1 MTATHK
7 PMTPGERFMKA
18 ISFESVDRIPMMD
31 FGYWRETI
39 DNWHKQGL
47 PAAVDSTE
55 EVEAY
60 FGLDRGF
67 ETNLVNYWADNGPVG
82 IMWGIWPEFTKVKVG
97 ETEDTII
104 YEGEI
109 GRIVESKAGSI
120 PAHEKSP
127 VETMADFQRLVVP
140 RMNAWDPTR
149 VTPEFAGMLERGKAQ
164 GQAIGTWI
172 DGFYAWPRILMGP
185 TNLLYAFYDDPD
197 LLHAI
202 QREHTNFIKSWID
215 MVLTYTQIDYVYF
228 FEDMAYNHG
237 SFISNDTFDE
247 FLLPYY
253 HEVVSYMRGKGIQKM
268 LVDSDG
274 NTVKLCDKFVEA
286 GIDCHSP
293 LQINSGSQPAEIRK
307 RQPKLAL
314 IGGIDKLTLS
324 RTRADIDKELEKIPP
339 LLETGGYI
347 PALDHRVQPDVP
359 MANYQYYVER
369 KREILEKYR
378 Y

>member
-1 MTATHK
+1 MKET
-7 PMTPGERFMKA
+7 MTPGERFLKA

-39 DNWHKQGL
+39 DNWHNQGL
-47 PAAVDSTE
+47 PDYVNSTE

-67 ETNLVNYWADNGPVG
+67 ETNLVNYWGDNGPVG
-82 IMWGIWPEFTKVKVG
+82 IMWGIWPEWTKVKVQ
-97 ETEDTII
+97 ETNEVIV

-109 GRIVESKAGSI
+109 GRIVESKTSGSI

-127 VETMADFQRLVVP
+127 IETMADFERLVVP

-149 VTPEFAGMLERGKAQ
+149 VTPALEGMIARGKEQ

-202 QREHTNFIKSWID
+202 QREHTEYIKQWID
-215 MVLTYTQIDYVYF
+215 MVLTHTKIDYVYF
-228 FEDMAYNHG
+228 FEDMAYNNG
-237 SFISNDTFDE
+237 SFISDETFDE
-247 FLLPYY
+247 FMMPYY
-253 HEVVSYMRGKGIQKM
+253 HEVVGYMRSKGIQKM

-274 NTVKLCDKFVEA
+274 NTVKLTDKFVEA
-286 GIDCHSP
+286 GMDCHSP
-293 LQINSGSQPAEIRK
+293 LEINSGSQPAVIRK
-307 RQPKLAL
+307 RHPKLAL
-314 IGGIDKLTLS
+314 IGGVDKLTLAG
-324 RTRADIDKELEKIPP
+324 TRADIDLELAKLPPILEK
-339 LLETGGYI
+339 GGYI

-359 MANYQYYVER
+359 MANYQYYIDQKR
-369 KREILEKYR
+369 KILEKYC

>member
-39 DNWHKQGL
+39 ENWHKQGL
-47 PAAVDSTE
+47 PAEVDSTE

-82 IMWGIWPEFTKVKVG
+82 IQWGIWPEFTKVKVG

-127 VETMADFQRLVVP
+127 VETMADFERLVVP

-149 VTPEFAGMLERGKAQ
+149 VTPEFAGMLERGKAP
-164 GQAIGTWI
+164 GRHRHLDRRVLRLAAHP
-172 DGFYAWPRILMGP
+172 DGADQPALHVLRRSRPAARHTARAHEFYQELDRYGAD
-185 TNLLYAFYDDPD
+185 LYAD
-197 LLHAI
+197 
-202 QREHTNFIKSWID
+202 
-215 MVLTYTQIDYVYF
+215 
-228 FEDMAYNHG
+228 
-237 SFISNDTFDE
+237 
-247 FLLPYY
+247 
-253 HEVVSYMRGKGIQKM
+253 
-268 LVDSDG
+268 
-274 NTVKLCDKFVEA
+274 
-286 GIDCHSP
+286 
-293 LQINSGSQPAEIRK
+293 
-307 RQPKLAL
+307 
-314 IGGIDKLTLS
+314 
-324 RTRADIDKELEKIPP
+324 
-339 LLETGGYI
+339 
-347 PALDHRVQPDVP
+347 
-359 MANYQYYVER
+359 
-369 KREILEKYR
+369 
-378 Y
+378 

>member
-1 MTATHK
+1 MKET
-7 PMTPGERFMKA
+7 MTPGERFLKA

-31 FGYWRETI
+31 FGYWGETI
-39 DNWHKQGL
+39 ENWHKQGL
-47 PAAVDSTE
+47 PDDVNSTE

-67 ETNLVNYWADNGPVG
+67 ETNLVNYWGDNGPVG
-82 IMWGIWPEFTKVKVG
+82 IMWGIWPEWTKVKVQ
-97 ETEDTII
+97 ETDEIII

-109 GRIVESKAGSI
+109 GRIVESKTSGSI

-127 VETMADFQRLVVP
+127 IETMADFERLVVP

-149 VTPEFAGMLERGKAQ
+149 VTPALEGMIARGKEQ
-164 GQAIGTWI
+164 GQAIGTWV

-202 QREHTNFIKSWID
+202 QREHTAYIKQWID
-215 MVLTYTQIDYVYF
+215 MVLTHTQIDYVYF
-228 FEDMAYNHG
+228 FEDMAYNNG
-237 SFISNDTFDE
+237 SFISNETFDE
-247 FLLPYY
+247 FMMPYY
-253 HEVVSYMRGKGIQKM
+253 HEVVGYMRSKGIQKM

-274 NTVKLCDKFVEA
+274 NTVKLTDKFVEA
-286 GIDCHSP
+286 GMDCHSP
-293 LQINSGSQPAEIRK
+293 LEINSGSQPAVIRE
-307 RQPKLAL
+307 RHPKLAL
-314 IGGIDKLTLS
+314 IGGVDKLTLAE
-324 RTRADIDKELEKIPP
+324 TRIDIDRELAKLPPILEK
-339 LLETGGYI
+339 GGYI

-359 MANYQYYVER
+359 MANYQYYIDQKR
-369 KREILEKYR
+369 KILEKYC

>member
-1 MTATHK
+1 MRET
-7 PMTPGERFMKA
+7 MTPGERFLKA

-47 PAAVDSTE
+47 PDYVNSTE

-67 ETNLVNYWADNGPVG
+67 ETNLVNYWGDNGPVG
-82 IMWGIWPEFTKVKVG
+82 IMWGIWPEWTKVKVA
-97 ETEDTII
+97 ETDEVIV

-109 GRIVESKAGSI
+109 GRIVESKTSGSI

-127 VETMADFQRLVVP
+127 VETMDDFERLVVP

-149 VTPEFAGMLERGKAQ
+149 VTPELEGMIARGKAQ

-185 TNLLYAFYDDPD
+185 TNLLYAFYDDPE

-202 QREHTNFIKSWID
+202 QREHTKYIKQWID
-215 MVLTYTQIDYVYF
+215 MVLTHTQIDYVYF
-228 FEDMAYNHG
+228 FEDMAYNNG
-237 SFISNDTFDE
+237 SFISDETFDE
-247 FLLPYY
+247 FMMPYY
-253 HEVVSYMRGKGIQKM
+253 HEVVGYMRSRGIKKM

-274 NTVKLCDKFVEA
+274 NTVKLTDKFVEA
-286 GIDCHSP
+286 GMDCHSP
-293 LQINSGSQPAEIRK
+293 LEINSGSQPAVIRE
-307 RQPKLAL
+307 RHPKLAL
-314 IGGIDKLTLS
+314 IGGVDKLTLAA
-324 RTRADIDKELEKIPP
+324 TRADIDRELAKLPPILEK
-339 LLETGGYI
+339 GGYI

-359 MANYQYYVER
+359 MANYQYYIDR
-369 KREILEKYR
+369 KRKILEKYC

>member
-1 MTATHK
+1 MKET
-7 PMTPGERFMKA
+7 MTPGERFLKA

-39 DNWHKQGL
+39 ENWHQQGL
-47 PAAVDSTE
+47 PADVNSTE

-82 IMWGIWPEFTKVKVG
+82 IMWGIWPEWTKVKVA
-97 ETEDTII
+97 ETDDVII

-109 GRIVESKAGSI
+109 GRIVESKTSGSI

-127 VETMADFQRLVVP
+127 VATMADFERLVVP

-149 VTPEFAGMLERGKAQ
+149 VMPELEGMIARGREQ

-202 QREHTNFIKSWID
+202 QREHTEYIKQWID
-215 MVLTYTQIDYVYF
+215 MVLTHTKIDYVYF
-228 FEDMAYNHG
+228 FEDMAYNNG
-237 SFISNDTFDE
+237 SFISDETFDE
-247 FLLPYY
+247 FMMPYY
-253 HEVVSYMRGKGIQKM
+253 HEVVGYMRSKGIRKM

-274 NTVKLCDKFVEA
+274 NTVKLTDKFVEA
-286 GIDCHSP
+286 GMDCHSP
-293 LQINSGSQPAEIRK
+293 LEINSGSQPAVIRE
-307 RQPKLAL
+307 RHPKLAL
-314 IGGIDKLTLS
+314 IGGVDKLTLAA
-324 RTRADIDKELEKIPP
+324 TRADIDRELAKLPPILEK
-339 LLETGGYI
+339 GGFI

-359 MANYQYYVER
+359 MANYRYYIDQKR
-369 KREILEKYR
+369 KILEKYC

>member
-1 MTATHK
+1 MKET
-7 PMTPGERFMKA
+7 MTPGERFLKA

-47 PAAVDSTE
+47 PDYVNSTE

-67 ETNLVNYWADNGPVG
+67 ETNLINYWGDNGPVG
-82 IMWGIWPEFTKVKVG
+82 IMWGIWPEWTKVKVQ
-97 ETEDTII
+97 ETDEVIV

-109 GRIVESKAGSI
+109 GRIVESKTSGSI
-120 PAHEKSP
+120 PAHERSP
-127 VETMADFQRLVVP
+127 IETMADFERLVVP

-149 VTPEFAGMLERGKAQ
+149 VTPALEGMIARGKEQ

-202 QREHTNFIKSWID
+202 QREHTKYIKQWID
-215 MVLTYTQIDYVYF
+215 MVLTHTKIDYVYF
-228 FEDMAYNHG
+228 FEDMAYNNG
-237 SFISNDTFDE
+237 SFISDETFDE
-247 FLLPYY
+247 FMMPYY
-253 HEVVSYMRGKGIQKM
+253 HEVVGYMRSKGIQKM

-274 NTVKLCDKFVEA
+274 NTVKLTDKFVEA
-286 GIDCHSP
+286 GMDCHSP
-293 LQINSGSQPAEIRK
+293 LEINSGSQPAVIRK
-307 RQPKLAL
+307 RHPKLAL
-314 IGGIDKLTLS
+314 IGGVDKLTLAG
-324 RTRADIDKELEKIPP
+324 TRADIDLELAKLPPILEK
-339 LLETGGYI
+339 GGYI

-359 MANYQYYVER
+359 MANYQYYIDQKR
-369 KREILEKYR
+369 KILEKYC

>member
-1 MTATHK
+1 
-7 PMTPGERFMKA
+7 MKA

-39 DNWHKQGL
+39 DYWHKQGL
-47 PAAVDSTE
+47 PADVDSTE

-164 GQAIGTWI
+164 GQAIGTLA
-172 DGFYAWPRILMGP
+172 DVLQPGANDVY
-185 TNLLYAFYDDPD
+185 
-197 LLHAI
+197 
-202 QREHTNFIKSWID
+202 EIKTPKGMMYLAALPFVIKHVD
-215 MVLTYTQIDYVYF
+215 AKAGVIVVDETRLPEVAV
-228 FEDMAYNHG
+228 FED
-237 SFISNDTFDE
+237 
-247 FLLPYY
+247 
-253 HEVVSYMRGKGIQKM
+253 
-268 LVDSDG
+268 
-274 NTVKLCDKFVEA
+274 
-286 GIDCHSP
+286 
-293 LQINSGSQPAEIRK
+293 
-307 RQPKLAL
+307 
-314 IGGIDKLTLS
+314 
-324 RTRADIDKELEKIPP
+324 
-339 LLETGGYI
+339 
-347 PALDHRVQPDVP
+347 
-359 MANYQYYVER
+359 
-369 KREILEKYR
+369 
-378 Y
+378 

>member
-1 MTATHK
+1 MKET
-7 PMTPGERFMKA
+7 MTPGERFLKA

-47 PAAVDSTE
+47 PDYVNSTE

-67 ETNLVNYWADNGPVG
+67 ETNLVNYWGDNGPVG
-82 IMWGIWPEFTKVKVG
+82 IMWGIWPEWTKVKVQ
-97 ETEDTII
+97 ETDEVIV

-109 GRIVESKAGSI
+109 GRIVESKTSGSI

-127 VETMADFQRLVVP
+127 IENMADFERLVVP

-149 VTPEFAGMLERGKAQ
+149 VTPALEGMIARGKEQ

-202 QREHTNFIKSWID
+202 QREHTEYIKQWID
-215 MVLTYTQIDYVYF
+215 MVLTHAQIDYVYF
-228 FEDMAYNHG
+228 FEDMAYNNG
-237 SFISNDTFDE
+237 SFISDETFDE
-247 FLLPYY
+247 FMMPYY
-253 HEVVSYMRGKGIQKM
+253 HEVVGYMRSKGIQKM

-274 NTVKLCDKFVEA
+274 NTVKLTDKFVEA
-286 GIDCHSP
+286 GMDCHSP
-293 LQINSGSQPAEIRK
+293 LEINSGSQPAVIRK
-307 RQPKLAL
+307 RHPKLAL
-314 IGGIDKLTLS
+314 IGGVDKLTLAG
-324 RTRADIDKELEKIPP
+324 TRADIDLELAKLPPILEK
-339 LLETGGYI
+339 GGYI

-359 MANYQYYVER
+359 MANYQYYIDQKR
-369 KREILEKYR
+369 KILEKYC